1 MLSSSVKQQF
11 NSNGIFYTSEQIASI
26 LKSCSVRVGGEIDTH
41 YLIYCPFHYNV
52 NTPAAEIDKQKG
64 MFLCFSCGENGS
76 ITDMVMRTT
85 GRNYFEAT
93 RLIKSKEQ
101 SCDISNVIQSALDFD
116 PESLKEFD
124 KSLIDRLHESL
135 MNNNRALDYYESRGI
150 NKISCVDFKL
160 GYSEKQD
167 MVVVPVH
174 DPYGMCVGFV
184 ARGIDQKVFKNS
196 VGLPKKQILFNLHRV
211 RYKTIAVVESSFDAI
226 RMSQL
231 SIPAVATLGA
241 WPSKRQLE
249 LLSKYAESIIICPDK
264 DDAGK
269 KMVDKIKDNLHNKNI
284 GIMDVGT
291 NAKDVG
297 DLTNN
302 EIISRYINVD
312 NLNIVGL

>member
-1 MLSSSVKQQF
+1 M
-11 NSNGIFYTSEQIASI
+11 
-26 LKSCSVRVGGEIDTH
+26 KST
-41 YLIYCPFHYNV
+41 N
-52 NTPAAEIDKQKG
+52 
-64 MFLCFSCGENGS
+64 
-76 ITDMVMRTT
+76 
-85 GRNYFEAT
+85 RNYFEAM
-93 RLIKSKEQ
+93 RFIKSKEGTV
-101 SCDISNVIQSALDFD
+101 DISNAVQSALDFD

-135 MNNNRALDYYESRGI
+135 MNSDRALEYYASRGI
-150 NKISCVDFKL
+150 SSISCVTFKL

-174 DPYGMCVGFV
+174 DPHGMCVGFV

-196 VGLPKKQILFNLHRV
+196 VGLPKKQVLFNLHRV
-211 RYKTIAVVESSFDAI
+211 RFKTIAVVESSFDAI

-249 LLSKYAESIIICPDK
+249 LLSKYAESIIVCPDK

-269 KMVDKIKDNLHNKNI
+269 KMVDKIRDNLHNKNI
-284 GIMDVGT
+284 GIMDVGN

-297 DLTNN
+297 DLTDN
-302 EIISRYINVD
+302 EIISRYTNFD